1 MTAADAP
8 AGKRIGQ
15 LEGVRAMKVL
25 AMVYPGMTLL
35 DLVGPVQAW
44 SFLPGYEVQYAWHS
58 TGPVPTDCG
67 LSVQATHAFADAWSD
82 PDVLMVGGGAK
93 PTLDLL
99 GDSAAIAFVADRGSR
114 ARWVCSVCTGSLL
127 LGAAG
132 LLRGYR
138 AAVHWGARDALRQ
151 FGAEPSDERVC
162 VDRNRLTGAGITA
175 GVDFGIAVA
184 GHWAGD
190 DTGRLIELIMEYAPQ
205 PPYGTG
211 RPDLADA
218 QTLATARAA
227 MQQAMTG
234 GGA

>member
-1 MTAADAP
+1 
-8 AGKRIGQ
+8 
-15 LEGVRAMKVL
+15 MKVL

-35 DLVGPVQAW
+35 DLVGPIQAW
-44 SFLPGYEVQYAWHS
+44 SFLPGYEVQFVWHR
-58 TGPVPTDCG
+58 TGAVPTDCG
-67 LSVQATHAFADAWSD
+67 LSVQATHSFENAWAD

-99 GDSAAIAFVADRGSR
+99 GDSTAIAFLADRGSR

-132 LLRGYR
+132 LLKGYR
-138 AAVHWGARDALRQ
+138 ASVHWGAREALSQ

-162 VDRNRLTGAGITA
+162 VDRNRLTGGGITA
-175 GVDFGIAVA
+175 GVDFGIKIA
-184 GHWAGD
+184 GHWAGEGM
-190 DTGRLIELIMEYAPQ
+190 GRVIELIMEYAPQ

-218 QTLATARAA
+218 QTLATARVALE
-227 MQQAMTG
+227 QAMTG
-234 GGA
+234 QAV

>member
-1 MTAADAP
+1 
-8 AGKRIGQ
+8 
-15 LEGVRAMKVL
+15 MKVL
-25 AMVYPGMTLL
+25 ALVYPGMTLL

-44 SFLPGYEVQYAWHS
+44 SFLPGYEVQYAWRRA
-58 TGPVPTDCG
+58 GAVPTDCG
-67 LSVQATHAFADAWSD
+67 LSVQATNSFEDAWTD
-82 PDVLMVGGGAK
+82 PDVLIVTGGAK

-114 ARWVCSVCTGSLL
+114 AHWVCSVCTGSLL

-138 AAVHWGARDALRQ
+138 ASVHWGAREALAQ
-151 FGAEPSDERVC
+151 FGAEPSNERVC
-162 VDRNRLTGAGITA
+162 IARKRLTGGGITA
-175 GVDFGIAVA
+175 GVDFGITMA
-184 GHWAGD
+184 GQWAGESM
-190 DTGRLIELIMEYAPQ
+190 GRVIELIMEYAPQ

-218 QTLATARAA
+218 QTLAAARAA

-234 GGA
+234 VSA

>member
-1 MTAADAP
+1 
-8 AGKRIGQ
+8 
-15 LEGVRAMKVL
+15 MKVL
-25 AMVYPGMTLL
+25 ALVYPGMTLL

-44 SFLPGYEVQYAWHS
+44 SFLPGYDVQYVWRRPGA
-58 TGPVPTDCG
+58 VPTDCG
-67 LSVQATHAFADAWSD
+67 LSVTATHSFEDAWTD

-99 GDSAAIAFVADRGSR
+99 GDTEALAFLADRGSR

-138 AAVHWGARDALRQ
+138 ATAHWGARDALAQ
-151 FGAEPSDERVC
+151 FGAEISNERVC
-162 VDRNRLTGAGITA
+162 FDRNRITGGGITA

-184 GHWAGD
+184 GHWSGES
-190 DTGRLIELIMEYAPQ
+190 TGRLIELIMEYSPQ

-218 QTLATARAA
+218 QTLAAAKAA

-234 GGA
+234 ASG